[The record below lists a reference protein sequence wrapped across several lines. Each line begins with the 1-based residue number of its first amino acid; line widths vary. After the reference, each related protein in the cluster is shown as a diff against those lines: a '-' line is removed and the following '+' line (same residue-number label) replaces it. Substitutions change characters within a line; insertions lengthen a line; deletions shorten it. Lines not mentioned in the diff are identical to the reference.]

1 MTWQWE
7 LSTLSSHQM
16 AHPGVVSH
24 LCSLFSQPKG
34 VLAVP
39 LGKAISSRQ
48 RAHAEYSRL
57 FFSLSFRLPICCS
70 GHVALAVLMSFFM
83 TVFCGSIALVVRSL
97 VRLYFAAVLLWWYA
111 VWYGSID
118 ATPATQLL
126 SNPQLRFVGT
136 VPSTGRPGWSNK
148 GYSPGTTRTSTC
160 QGSGRSPVR
169 LLATLSTVGWSVA
182 GAPVWAREHLVGL
195 CTEHLVGFWSAC
207 PPSVCPAPEGLLGL
221 CKESLGRGR
230 HVPAPGGRDVGSN
243 AVAPTQEP
251 VQGDPRNGSHLL
263 EVYLCLSLA
272 VSPLLGSL
280 PGCSWRL

>member
-1 MTWQWE
+1 MTE
-7 LSTLSSHQM
+7 
-16 AHPGVVSH
+16 
-24 LCSLFSQPKG
+24 
-34 VLAVP
+34 
-39 LGKAISSRQ
+39 
-48 RAHAEYSRL
+48 
-57 FFSLSFRLPICCS
+57 
-70 GHVALAVLMSFFM
+70 
-83 TVFCGSIALVVRSL
+83 FCGSIALVVRSL

-148 GYSPGTTRTSTC
+148 EYPLGTTRTSTC

-195 CTEHLVGFWSAC
+195 
-207 PPSVCPAPEGLLGL
+207 PAPEGLLGL
-221 CKESLGRGR
+221 CFESLGRGR

-243 AVAPTQEP
+243 ARAPTREP
-251 VQGDPRNGSHLL
+251 VQGTDPRNGSHLL
-263 EVYLCLSLA
+263 EVSPCLSLA
-272 VSPLLGSL
+272 VSPLLGS
-280 PGCSWRL
+280 CS